1 MSVPHALDEHSPV
14 LVGPIPFITPGSDPF
29 SSTAVTNT
37 SGGGGEGVGSIIDLT
52 INSTS
57 CSVESMLWMSV
68 GNRCSAVLIAT
79 TDGTVGAH
87 ILTGTAVPTW
97 QESTPQCLLSGT
109 DDGVVAVRSQV
120 SSSGGPYL
128 SLQQLLLLD
137 VIQLDC
143 PDNSSKSYSA
153 QELQDDDDGDDYG
166 GNYNDT
172 SSSSSSIFLTQD
184 LEAEEVA
191 YCIHVTGG
199 VYAITLPWLPLL
211 SNALLT
217 AAMNSSSSSSYAGVL
232 SHSPSSSSI
241 VLPSVLPP
249 ATVTTLFSSTSVA
262 TVNGG
267 IIDCIAVGDKLAG
280 SGLLLLLGDGS
291 YRCLSR
297 NGGGVGGG
305 GRGEGGEGEGRLLLS
320 QAADEEQQE
329 EREIQAQVKAIYSDL
344 LHLPGKAPLP
354 SATSSDVATPEGQ
367 RQLSQCIKA
376 LQSTHAEYALK
387 VHHDLLERLPLIKQ
401 EVEKQKSQITA
412 MKQLAQ
418 KVTMGSQSLQKRATR
433 AEQMQINLEER
444 LRLLAELYV
453 AIPRPVSVAEKRFAE
468 GELPELE
475 GAVRDMVGELK
486 MIRGRAAHI
495 KATGSGGGTGSSG
508 AIINSNSMYVPPA
521 QMKRLKEAL
530 DQHGQGILMA
540 LDRLSMLESALDAQE
555 AQVYQLK

>member
-1 MSVPHALDEHSPV
+1 MSVPHALDEHSPA

-29 SSTAVTNT
+29 PSTAGTNA
-37 SGGGGEGVGSIIDLT
+37 SGGGGGGGVGSIIDFT
-52 INSTS
+52 INSTN
-57 CSVESMLWMSV
+57 CSVESMLWISV
-68 GNRCSAVLIAT
+68 GNGCSAVLITT

-109 DDGVVAVRSQV
+109 DDGVLAVRSQV
-120 SSSGGPYL
+120 RSTGGPYL

-143 PDNSSKSYSA
+143 PENSSRRYSA
-153 QELQDDDDGDDYG
+153 QELQDDDDDDNGDDDNDDYG

-172 SSSSSSIFLTQD
+172 ASSSSIFLTQD

-217 AAMNSSSSSSYAGVL
+217 AAMNSSSSSYAGVL
-232 SHSPSSSSI
+232 SHSPPSSSI

-297 NGGGVGGG
+297 KGGGVGGV
-305 GRGEGGEGEGRLLLS
+305 GRGEGGEGEGQQLSS

-344 LHLPGKAPLP
+344 LHPPGKAPLP
-354 SATSSDVATPEGQ
+354 STTSGDVATPEGQ

-401 EVEKQKSQITA
+401 EAEKQKSQITA
-412 MKQLAQ
+412 IKQLAQ
-418 KVTMGSQSLQKRATR
+418 KVTMGSQSMQKRAAR
-433 AEQMQINLEER
+433 AEQMQTNLEER
-444 LRLLAELYV
+444 LRLLAELHV

-468 GELPELE
+468 VELPELE
-475 GAVRDMVGELK
+475 GAVRGMVGEIK

-495 KATGSGGGTGSSG
+495 KATGGGGGGNG
-508 AIINSNSMYVPPA
+508 AIINSNSMHVPPA
-521 QMKRLKEAL
+521 QMKRLMEAL
-530 DQHGQGILMA
+530 EQHGRGILMA

-555 AQVYQLK
+555 A